1 MSGNMNLGITSSSVL
16 TTYPQTMTC
25 IVDGTNIIQVDFYG
39 NRQRIGVTQSAYDE
53 LEKISNEYYNKL
65 VELKVITPPKT
76 SEEIQQEQTQLM
88 ADMLKEMQNM
98 KREIEVL
105 KNDQS
110 TNGCNAVSNCQ
121 VEKQGIIDSA
131 RTQYLIE
138 TTARQTQEQTMTG
151 LSALGTKI
159 DFYEYQNLR
168 DQLAQERTK
177 NVVLENRVYSDA
189 KFNAVEAQLAS
200 ISCRMLPK
208 PDVTGIGAVCPN
220 AGIINGLGI
229 NSQNGGCNMV

>member
-1 MSGNMNLGITSSSVL
+1 MGEIILRAASVGVQVILETHSDHVLNGIRLGI
-16 TTYPQTMTC
+16 
-25 IVDGTNIIQVDFYG
+25 
-39 NRQRIGVTQSAYDE
+39 
-53 LEKISNEYYNKL
+53 
-65 VELKVITPPKT
+65 
-76 SEEIQQEQTQLM
+76 
-88 ADMLKEMQNM
+88 
-98 KREIEVL
+98 
-105 KNDQS
+105 
-110 TNGCNAVSNCQ
+110 
-121 VEKQGIIDSA
+121 KQGIIDSA

-229 NSQNGGCNMV
+229 NSLNGGCNMV